1 MAELTPQ
8 QVIGLY
14 STINKALEAEQET
27 FKTMEESAQEKRAD
41 EIVSKAAEE
50 AGIKMDEAEIVNQ
63 GLRVGEFNAEAA
75 EAIKKYA
82 QIKPETKTAKK
93 KLDKRISSM
102 QKKLEKKQKTQGSSG
117 STEVIDLDNLDPSKY
132 YEIRKKNILELEKD
146 GFDAFPHKFHVDT
159 TVVEFIKKNNNLAAE
174 QRNVEEK
181 VALAGRIITSRPT
194 GKLVFYHIRAEGEDL
209 QVMSGISDYAE
220 GDEAFKK
227 IHSILR
233 RGDIIG
239 INGFAGKSKKGEL
252 SIIPTKITLLT
263 PCFHMLP
270 KEFYGLTNQDTR
282 YRQRYLDLIM
292 NKKSRE
298 IFVTRSKIIAHL
310 RTFLNERDFLEV
322 ETPMMNMIPG
332 GANARPF
339 TTYHNDLDMLLYMRI
354 SPELYLKQLVVGG
367 LERVYEIGKN
377 FRNEGVDLTHNPEFT
392 ACEFYMA
399 YADYNDLMNMT
410 EELLSEMALV
420 ANGKDPK
427 NLPEQVP
434 EEWYHRT
441 FTMPHTNKDV
451 TVNFKPPFNR
461 LPMISSIEDRLGVK
475 IPADLETEETRLF
488 LVDLLK
494 KNKVDCSAPQT
505 TARML
510 DKLVGEYLEPECINP
525 TFITEHPQIMSPLAK
540 WHRNNKVLT
549 ERFELMIIGK
559 EVCNAY
565 TELNQPFIQ
574 RERFEDQVAQKDAG
588 DSEAQFMDE
597 AFCTSLEYGLPPTG
611 GWGIGLDR
619 LTMILSNNYN
629 IKEVILFPA
638 QKPEDNTQQEVAQET
653 KQ

>member
-1 MAELTPQ
+1 MAELSPQ
-8 QVIGLY
+8 QVQSLFE
-14 STINKALEAEQET
+14 SVVKALETEQTSWKSLEEAEQE
-27 FKTMEESAQEKRAD
+27 KKAD
-41 EIVSKAAEE
+41 EVVDRIVSESGLK
-50 AGIKMDEAEIVNQ
+50 IDESEVVNQ
-63 GLRVGEFNAEAA
+63 GLRVGEFNEVVAGLV
-75 EAIKKYA
+75 KKYSEV
-82 QIKPETKTAKK
+82 KPQTKSAKK

-102 QKKLEKKQKTQGSSG
+102 EKKLEKKKTQKGSSD
-117 STEVIDLDNLDPSKY
+117 STTAIDEESLDPSKY
-132 YEIRKKNILELEKD
+132 YEIRKKTITELEKE
-146 GFDAFPHKFHVDT
+146 GFDAFPHKFQVDT
-159 TVVEFIKKNNNLAAE
+159 SVPEFIKNYSGLAAE
-174 QRNVEEK
+174 ERKPEVK
-181 VALAGRIITSRPT
+181 VSLAGRILTSRPT
-194 GKLVFYHIRAEGEDL
+194 GKLVFYTIRGEGDDI

-239 INGFAGKSKKGEL
+239 INGFPGKSKKGEL
-252 SIIPTKITLLT
+252 SIIPTKIVLLT

-270 KEFYGLTNQDTR
+270 KEHYGLTNMDTR

-292 NKKSRE
+292 NKKSRD

-339 TTYHNDLDMLLYMRI
+339 TTFHNDLNMLLYMRI

-377 FRNEGVDLTHNPEFT
+377 FRNEGIDLTHNPEFT

-399 YADYNDLMNMT
+399 YADYNDLMRIT

-427 NLPEQVP
+427 NLPQVVP
-434 EEWYHRT
+434 DEWYMRPFT
-441 FTMPHTNKDV
+441 FRDGKDV
-451 TVNFKPPFNR
+451 MVNFRPPYRR
-461 LPMISSIEDRLGVK
+461 LPMISSIEEHLKVK
-475 IPADLETEETRLF
+475 IPTDLESEETRLF

-494 KNKVDCSAPQT
+494 KHNVDCSPPMT

-510 DKLVGEYLEPECINP
+510 DKLVGEFLEPQCINP

-540 WHRNNKVLT
+540 WHRSNKVLT

-574 RERFEDQVAQKDAG
+574 RERFEDQVKQKDAG
-588 DSEAQFMDE
+588 DNEAQFMDE
-597 AFCTSLEYGLPPTG
+597 SFCTALEYGLPPTG

-638 QKPEDNTQQEVAQET
+638 QKPETNEAQET
-653 KQ
+653 TQESQQ

>member
-1 MAELTPQ
+1 MAAELTNEQ
-8 QVIGLY
+8 LVGIL
-14 STINKALEAEQET
+14 STINKTLEAEKENI
-27 FKTMEESAQEKRAD
+27 KTLEEAAQEKKGD
-41 EIVSKAAEE
+41 EIIAQAITE
-50 AGIKMDEAEIVNQ
+50 AGAKIDEAELVNQ
-63 GLRVGEFNAEAA
+63 ALKAGETNDAIA
-75 EAIKKYA
+75 EAIKTFNAIRPQSKNSKKKMDKRLTA
-82 QIKPETKTAKK
+82 MAKK
-93 KLDKRISSM
+93 N
-102 QKKLEKKQKTQGSSG
+102 EKKKAQKTETGDA
-117 STEVIDLDNLDPSKY
+117 VDLDDLDPSKY
-132 YEIRKKNILELEKD
+132 FEIRNKCN
-146 GFDAFPHKFHVDT
+146 VDT
-159 TVVEFIKKNNNLAAE
+159 TVHEFVQKYSSLAAE
-174 QRNVEEK
+174 ERKPEEK

-220 GDEAFKK
+220 GDDAFKK

-252 SIIPTKITLLT
+252 SIIPTKLTLLT

-270 KEFYGLTNQDTR
+270 KEHYGLTNQDTR

-292 NKKSRE
+292 NKKSRD

-310 RTFLNERDFLEV
+310 RNFLNERDFLEV

-339 TTYHNDLDMLLYMRI
+339 TTHHNDLNMLLYMRI

-377 FRNEGVDLTHNPEFT
+377 FRNEGIDLTHNPEFT

-399 YADYNDLMNMT
+399 YADYNDLMRMT
-410 EELLSEMALV
+410 EELLSEMAIV
-420 ANGKDPK
+420 ANGHNPK
-427 NLPEQVP
+427 ALPEKVP
-434 EEWYHRT
+434 DEWYLRT

-451 TVNFKPPFNR
+451 TVNFKPPFKR
-461 LPMISSIEDRLGVK
+461 LPMIPSIEERLNVK
-475 IPADLETEETRLF
+475 IPTDLESEDTRLF

-494 KNKVDCSAPQT
+494 KNKVECSAPLT

-540 WHRNNKVLT
+540 WHRDNKFVT

-588 DSEAQFMDE
+588 DDEAQFMDE
-597 AFCTSLEYGLPPTG
+597 TFCTSLEYGLPPTG

-638 QKPEDNTQQEVAQET
+638 QKPEDNQQPAEQ
-653 KQ
+653 Q

>member
-1 MAELTPQ
+1 MTELTPQ
-8 QVIGLY
+8 QVLGLY
-14 STINKALEAEQET
+14 SAINLALEAEQET
-27 FKTMEESAQEKRAD
+27 LKTLEEAAQERRGD
-41 EIVSKAAEE
+41 EIIAKAATE
-50 AGIKMDEAEIVNQ
+50 AGINMDEAEIVNQ
-63 GLRVGEFNAEAA
+63 GLRVGEFNEEVAA
-75 EAIKKYA
+75 AIKKFNSIRP
-82 QIKPETKTAKK
+82 QSKNAKK
-93 KLDKRISSM
+93 KLEKRISSM
-102 QKKLEKKQKTQGSSG
+102 QKKLEKKLEKQKAQGD
-117 STEVIDLDNLDPSKY
+117 EKIDEDSLDPSKY
-132 YEIRKKNILELEKD
+132 YEIRKKNILELEKE
-146 GFDAFPHKFHVDT
+146 GFDAFPHKFNVDT
-159 TVVEFIKKNNNLAAE
+159 TVPEFIKKYSHLAAE
-174 QRNVEEK
+174 QRVQEET

-220 GDEAFKK
+220 GEDAFKK
-227 IHSILR
+227 VHSVLR

-270 KEFYGLTNQDTR
+270 KEHYGLTNQDTR

-292 NKKSRE
+292 NKKSRD

-310 RTFLNERDFLEV
+310 RTFLNERGFLEV

-339 TTYHNDLDMLLYMRI
+339 TTYHNDLEMLLYMRI

-377 FRNEGVDLTHNPEFT
+377 FRNEGIDLTHNPEFT

-399 YADYNDLMNMT
+399 YADYNDLMKIT

-427 NLPEQVP
+427 NLPSVVP
-434 EEWYHRT
+434 DEWYHRT

-451 TVNFKPPFNR
+451 VVNFRPPFKR
-461 LPMISSIEDRLGVK
+461 LPMISSIEERLNVK
-475 IPADLETEETRLF
+475 IPTQLDTEETRLF

-494 KNKVDCSAPQT
+494 KNKVDCSPPMT

-540 WHRNNKVLT
+540 WHRDNKVLT

-588 DSEAQFMDE
+588 DNEAQFMDE
-597 AFCTSLEYGLPPTG
+597 DFCKSLEYGLPPTG

-638 QKPEDNTQQEVAQET
+638 QKPEDNTPTEKPEEA